1 MLLILN
7 CESYIKVV
15 FYHFKSSDYHDDK
28 LIRSCDDP
36 SDGLKQTIMHYD
48 GIGFSKYLTTKGRI
62 LACLNDFKNNYHEL
76 SVYDRDFNRLRSRKF
91 DSTLSLSLANVDEI
105 VCYIPHQYL
114 VLNYELETVDSFS
127 KSLELVTLDK
137 RHFVILSDS
146 SRRFFYFKII
156 DESEKKIFIKVWVN
170 YKSI

>member
-1 MLLILN
+1 
-7 CESYIKVV
+7 V

-48 GIGFSKYLTTKGRI
+48 GIGFSKYLTPKGRI

-105 VCYIPHQYL
+105 VCYVPHQYL

-127 KSLELVTLDK
+127 KSLEL
-137 RHFVILSDS
+137 VILSDS

-156 DESEKKIFIKVWVN
+156 DESEKKIFIKVYLLRGI
-170 YKSI
+170 YKIYLRVFLKIFIF